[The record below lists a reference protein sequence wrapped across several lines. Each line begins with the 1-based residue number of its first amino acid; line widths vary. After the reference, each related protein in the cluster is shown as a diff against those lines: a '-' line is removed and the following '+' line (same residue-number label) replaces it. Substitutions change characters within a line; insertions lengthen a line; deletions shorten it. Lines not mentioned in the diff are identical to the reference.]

1 MCLPAIAKG
10 DQSME
15 TTQTSTDKKTGLNA
29 LQMVGFTVGE
39 EEFCVDILKV
49 QEIIRMV
56 KITHMPNAPEYVE
69 GIINL
74 RNRVIPVIDF
84 RKKMHFSEATQA
96 NDNDRRIVVISFGK
110 TLVGLIVDKVSHV
123 MKIAPDQ
130 ITATPEVIK
139 GYDSECLMG
148 VGRVNE
154 KLIVLLDLDKMFKQ
168 EETELLPQAA

>member
-1 MCLPAIAKG
+1 MSG
-10 DQSME
+10 E
-15 TTQTSTDKKTGLNA
+15 KTVISP

-74 RNRVIPVIDF
+74 RNKVIPVIDF
-84 RKKMHFSEATQA
+84 RKRMHFSDSTEIKET
-96 NDNDRRIVVISFGK
+96 DRRIVVVSFGK
-110 TLVGLIVDKVSHV
+110 TLVGIIVDKVSHV
-123 MKIAPDQ
+123 MKISQDQ

-168 EETELLPQAA
+168 EDIEPLQIAA

>member
-1 MCLPAIAKG
+1 
-10 DQSME
+10 
-15 TTQTSTDKKTGLNA
+15 
-29 LQMVGFTVGE
+29 MVGFTVGE

-56 KITHMPNAPEYVE
+56 RITHMPNAPEYVE

-74 RNRVIPVIDF
+74 RNKVIPVIDF
-84 RKKMHFSEATQA
+84 RKRMHFAESTELKEQ
-96 NDNDRRIVVISFGK
+96 DRRIVVVSFGK
-110 TLVGLIVDKVSHV
+110 TLVGIIVDKVSHV
-123 MKIAPDQ
+123 MKISPEQ

-148 VGRVNE
+148 VGRINE

-168 EETELLPQAA
+168 EEVEPLQIAA

>member
-1 MCLPAIAKG
+1 MKEPA
-10 DQSME
+10 
-15 TTQTSTDKKTGLNA
+15 TTQMTSSDTAGLA
-29 LQMVGFTVGE
+29 PLQMVGFTVGQ

-74 RNRVIPVIDF
+74 RNKVIPVIDF
-84 RKKMHFSEATQA
+84 RKKMNFSDESEAKEQ
-96 NDNDRRIVVISFGK
+96 DRRIVVISFGK
-110 TLVGLIVDKVSHV
+110 TLVGIIVDKVSQV
-123 MKIAPDQ
+123 MKISQDQ

-168 EETELLPQAA
+168 EEIETVQIAA

>member
-1 MCLPAIAKG
+1 MNESGSTALRSAEKSG
-10 DQSME
+10 L
-15 TTQTSTDKKTGLNA
+15 TT

-56 KITHMPNAPEYVE
+56 RITHMPNAPEYVE

-74 RNRVIPVIDF
+74 RNKVIPVIDF
-84 RKKMHFSEATQA
+84 RKRMHFADAGELKEQ
-96 NDNDRRIVVISFGK
+96 DRRIVVVSFDK
-110 TLVGLIVDKVSHV
+110 TLVGIIVDKVSHV
-123 MKIAPDQ
+123 MKISTDQ

-154 KLIVLLDLDKMFKQ
+154 KLIVLLDLDKMFTQ
-168 EETELLPQAA
+168 EEAKAA

>member
-1 MCLPAIAKG
+1 MNESLTAQNK
-10 DQSME
+10 SSE
-15 TTQTSTDKKTGLNA
+15 KSGLTP

-56 KITHMPNAPEYVE
+56 RITHMPNAPDYVE

-84 RKKMHFSEATQA
+84 RKRMHFADSSEIKEQ
-96 NDNDRRIVVISFGK
+96 DRRIVVVSFGK
-110 TLVGLIVDKVSHV
+110 TLVGIIVDKVSHV
-123 MKIAPDQ
+123 MKIAPEQ

-139 GYDSECLMG
+139 GYESECLMG

-168 EETELLPQAA
+168 EEVEPLQIAA